1 MAKDMEGG
9 CGTCDKHHMQGMCG
23 QHYWMHVIIKI
34 LVALFIF
41 WCGVQFGELKSVIR
55 SAFHTGGYGYGMMSA
70 YGIDRNQNAYY
81 GGPAMMGGWSYST
94 AAAPATTTKS
104 TKK

>member
-1 MAKDMEGG
+1 M
-9 CGTCDKHHMQGMCG
+9 CDKNHMSGMCG

-34 LVALFIF
+34 CVALFIF
-41 WCGVQFGELKSVIR
+41 WCGVQFGELKSMLR

-70 YGIDRNQNAYY
+70 YGIDRGQDFYY

-94 AAAPATTTKS
+94 TAAPATTTKA